1 MPTLREFE
9 RWLTTS
15 QAASELGRS
24 RQGVL
29 WMLENG
35 RLRSVKTQL
44 GWLVDPEAVERMRE
58 DELLRNMGWNGKSSV
73 NPPDNP

>member
-1 MPTLREFE
+1 VPPLREFE

-15 QAASELGRS
+15 QAASKLGRS

-35 RLRSVKTQL
+35 RLRGVKTQL
-44 GWLVDPEAVERMRE
+44 GWLVDPEAVERMKE

-73 NPPDNP
+73 NPDNS